1 MLINLQFNKFF
12 YELERLSQTLS
23 NIDLIKHFYPFQF
36 GIYRITCVHN
46 DRTEI
51 NKGLSHMYVEYFWFY
66 FFLVF
71 FFFMQIIS
79 YSAKDTKDEL
89 CNGLIISSLFTSTLR
104 FYRWRVQ
111 AMHRGVITF
120 KVRLLHGLQ

>member
-1 MLINLQFNKFF
+1 ML
-12 YELERLSQTLS
+12 
-23 NIDLIKHFYPFQF
+23 NIF
-36 GIYRITCVHN
+36 GFI
-46 DRTEI
+46 
-51 NKGLSHMYVEYFWFY
+51 

-89 CNGLIISSLFTSTLR
+89 CNGLIISSLFKSTLR